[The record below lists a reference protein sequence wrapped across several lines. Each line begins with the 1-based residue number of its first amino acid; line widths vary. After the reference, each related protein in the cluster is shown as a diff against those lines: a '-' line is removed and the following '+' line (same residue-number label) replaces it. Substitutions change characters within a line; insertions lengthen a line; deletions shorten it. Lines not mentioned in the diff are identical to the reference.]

1 MVKNNVMLSDKVAE
15 QLLKMITIE
24 KKFNIG
30 DKLPNENELASEL
43 GVSKTT
49 LREAVK
55 FLIAH
60 NVLEIRRGKGTFVAD
75 NKELTEDYG
84 FSELENLAM
93 NGMYFFET
101 RTMIEPTMA
110 NYAAQRATADDIE
123 ELIEIDRIVN
133 LNVDNTEYRTELDER
148 FHCAIAKATKNEFVI
163 KILPVIFAGMDMK
176 SIFKVV
182 SPEVKDYTINDHKMI
197 IEFIK
202 KGDAA
207 GAEAAMRMHLMHAYN
222 LAKEIKR

>member
-43 GVSKTT
+43 GVSRTT